1 MAHPVAKRVSI
12 WYNTDMI
19 YAISDLHLSLMGNK
33 PMSVFGDG
41 WANYLEILQANW
53 LSIVC
58 PEDTVLLAG
67 DLSWAMKL
75 EETTADFA
83 FLHRLPGQ
91 KILIRGNHDY
101 WWNSY
106 NKVLLAVPPDVH
118 PLQNNALRLPDEH
131 CVVCGS
137 RGWNIPV
144 ENDTEENIRIFAR
157 ELIRMQMALDEAHKL
172 LQEGDKL
179 IVMTHY
185 PPFVGKFEESDMT
198 KLFND
203 YRVDTVVYGHIH
215 DKRSF
220 HKKFVT
226 IHGIDYIL
234 TSTDLVDH
242 CPIPIL

>member
-1 MAHPVAKRVSI
+1 
-12 WYNTDMI
+12 MI

-41 WANYLEILQANW
+41 WANYLQLVQDNW
-53 LSIVC
+53 RALVQ
-58 PEDTVLLAG
+58 PTDTVLLAG

-83 FLHRLPGQ
+83 FLQSLPGQ

-106 NKVLLAVPPDVH
+106 NKILLAVPPSVH
-118 PLQNNALRLPDEH
+118 PLQNNAIRLAEEH

-144 ENDTEENIRIFAR
+144 ENDTEENVRIFNR
-157 ELIRMQMALDEAHKL
+157 ELIRMQMALDHAHKL
-172 LQEGDKL
+172 LCDEDKL
-179 IVMTHY
+179 VVMTHY
-185 PPFVGKFEESDMT
+185 PPYVGKFEETAMT
-198 KLFND
+198 RLFND

-220 HKKFVT
+220 YKKAVT
-226 IHGIDYIL
+226 IHGIDYL
-234 TSTDLVDH
+234 LSSTDLIDH
-242 CPIPIL
+242 CPIPVV